1 MSDVSRTPPASTE
14 RALKWTIFLGATALV
29 VYLCLL
35 ILGPFLNVLAWS
47 AVLAIAFHPV
57 HQRLVRA
64 TGRPSLSAL
73 ICSALVVVA
82 IVIPLLFMIGVA
94 IDQFLALR
102 YYLQETATEGGTI
115 PALDPFRR
123 AFDWLGARF
132 GFDTAA
138 VILWLEQN
146 ANELARVT
154 AEYSLAIAANVT
166 SVVVS
171 FVFTIFAMF
180 LLFRDG
186 ERIVSAIEDVLPFER
201 ARSEA
206 MLVHIRDVIY
216 GSVYGVIV
224 IALIQGA
231 LCGVMFWILGV
242 PSAALWG
249 TVTVLTSVLPLVG
262 AAAVWVPGTLY
273 LLFIGNWVK
282 AIVLAVWGTA
292 VISAVDN
299 FLRPKLVGGRVGLN
313 ELVMF
318 FALLGGLRVFGV
330 LGIVLGPVVF
340 AIAASIVEVLS
351 DRTAIARVDTRPTDE
366 P

>member
-1 MSDVSRTPPASTE
+1 MSDLSRDQPASTE

-47 AVLAIAFHPV
+47 TVLAIAFHPV
-57 HQRLVRA
+57 HERLVRRTA
-64 TGRPSLSAL
+64 RVSLSAL
-73 ICSALVVVA
+73 ICSALVVVVL
-82 IVIPLLFMIGVA
+82 VIPLLFMIGVA
-94 IDQFLALR
+94 VNQLLALR
-102 YYLQETATEGGTI
+102 YYLQQTTTEGGTI
-115 PALDPFRR
+115 PVLAPFQQSFEWVSSR
-123 AFDWLGARF
+123 LGI
-132 GFDTAA
+132 DTAA
-138 VILWLEQN
+138 VVAWIEQN

-171 FVFTIFAMF
+171 FIFTIFAMF

-186 ERIVSAIEDVLPFER
+186 ERIVAAIVDVLPFER

-224 IALIQGA
+224 IALLQGT
-231 LCGVMFWILGV
+231 LCGLMFWILGI

-249 TVTVLTSVLPLVG
+249 TITVLTSVLPLVG
-262 AAAVWVPGTLY
+262 AAAVWVPGTVFLV
-273 LLFIGNWVK
+273 FSGHWVK

-292 VISAVDN
+292 VISGVDN

-318 FALLGGLRVFGV
+318 FALLGGLQVFGV

-340 AIAASIVEVLS
+340 AVAASILEVLS
-351 DRTAIARVDTRPTDE
+351 GRTAVARSVGPESDRP
-366 P
+366 